1 MTRVTSR
8 VILAT
13 LLVFAAACDT
23 PSAPDRGPKDTNG
36 TPMHLGFRSWGQD
49 AATQTTLVQAWGTWG
64 VLYTLSSDVSN
75 EAVWTS
81 SHPSVARIVA
91 PGRIQSV
98 GEGETT
104 LTVTFR
110 QLTITQRFRVFPG
123 APPTRILPVAV
134 GKVRDASVQSGE
146 DGLPGVT
153 LEILTGYNAGRS
165 AVTVARGQF
174 SFDSD
179 FYCGDSVVRLTK
191 TGYREVVRTYTWCS
205 QVPQEGFSM
214 APG

>member
-1 MTRVTSR
+1 MPRVALR
-8 VILAT
+8 VVLAAF
-13 LLVFAAACDT
+13 VACAAACDT

-123 APPTRILPVAV
+123 APPIRIITGTA

-146 DGLPGVT
+146 DGLSGVT
-153 LEILTGYNAGRS
+153 VEVLTGYNAGRS
-165 AVTVARGQF
+165 TVSVARGQF
-174 SFDSD
+174 GFDGD
-179 FYCGDSVVRLTK
+179 FYCGDALMRLTK

-214 APG
+214 TPE